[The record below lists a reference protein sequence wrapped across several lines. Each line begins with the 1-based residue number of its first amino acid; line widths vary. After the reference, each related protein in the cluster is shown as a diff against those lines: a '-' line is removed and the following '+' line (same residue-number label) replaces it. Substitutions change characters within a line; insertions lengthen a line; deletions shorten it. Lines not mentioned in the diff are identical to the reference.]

1 VTMMDDSELRRNYEQ
16 LREADRDRVP
26 GFAQISERASTR
38 RRLRVPSRV
47 RPLVIGAAAA
57 VAILSFFQARGRSF
71 TPAAATP
78 AITTWRAPTDVF
90 LTAPGIE
97 LLGSMPTLG
106 ASVLDTMIPTP
117 SKRGT

>member
-1 VTMMDDSELRRNYEQ
+1 MTMMDERELRRSFEQ

-26 GFAQISERASTR
+26 GFAQISERARTR
-38 RRLRVPSRV
+38 RRLRVPQRL

-57 VAILSFFQARGRSF
+57 VAILSFFQARGRSS
-71 TPAAATP
+71 TPAVAP

-106 ASVLDTMIPTP
+106 AFVLDKMIPTP

>member
-1 VTMMDDSELRRNYEQ
+1 MMDENELRRRFDQ
-16 LREADRDRVP
+16 LRDADRDRVP
-26 GFAQISERASTR
+26 GFAQISERARTR
-38 RRLRVPSRV
+38 RRLRVPPRL
-47 RPLVIGAAAA
+47 RPLVIGVAAA
-57 VAILSFFQARGRSF
+57 VAILSIFQARGRSS

-106 ASVLDTMIPTP
+106 ASVLDKMIPTP

>member
-1 VTMMDDSELRRNYEQ
+1 MMDESELRRSFEQ

-26 GFAQISERASTR
+26 GFAQISERAR
-38 RRLRVPSRV
+38 RRRRVRVPPRL

-57 VAILSFFQARGRSF
+57 VAILSFFQARGRSL
-71 TPAAATP
+71 TPAAAIP
-78 AITTWRAPTDVF
+78 GITTWRAPTDVF

-106 ASVLDTMIPTP
+106 ASVLDAMIPTH
-117 SKRGT
+117 SMRGT

>member
-1 VTMMDDSELRRNYEQ
+1 VTMMDERELRRSFEQ

-26 GFAQISERASTR
+26 GFAQISERARTR
-38 RRLRVPSRV
+38 RRLRVPQRL
-47 RPLVIGAAAA
+47 RPLVIGAAVV
-57 VAILSFFQARGRSF
+57 VAILSFFQARGRSLA
-71 TPAAATP
+71 PAAATP

-106 ASVLDTMIPTP
+106 ASVLDKMIPTP
-117 SKRGT
+117 SNKGT

>member
-1 VTMMDDSELRRNYEQ
+1 MMDESELRRSFEQ
-16 LREADRDRVP
+16 LRAADRDRVP
-26 GFAQISERASTR
+26 RFAQISERARTR
-38 RRLRVPSRV
+38 RRLRVPQRL
-47 RPLVIGAAAA
+47 RPLVIGAAVA
-57 VAILSFFQARGRSF
+57 VAILSFFQARGRSLA
-71 TPAAATP
+71 PAAATP

>member
-1 VTMMDDSELRRNYEQ
+1 MMDERELRRGFEQ

-26 GFAQISERASTR
+26 AFAQISERSRTQ
-38 RRLRVPSRV
+38 RRLRVPRRL

-57 VAILSFFQARGRSF
+57 VAILSFLQARGRSF

-90 LTAPGIE
+90 LTTPGIE

>member
-1 VTMMDDSELRRNYEQ
+1 MTMMDENELRRRFDQ
-16 LREADRDRVP
+16 LRVADRDRVP
-26 GFAQISERASTR
+26 GFAQISERARTR
-38 RRLRVPSRV
+38 RRLRVPPRL
-47 RPLVIGAAAA
+47 RPLVIGVAAA
-57 VAILSFFQARGRSF
+57 VAILSIFQARGRSS

-106 ASVLDTMIPTP
+106 ASVLDKMIPTP

>member
-1 VTMMDDSELRRNYEQ
+1 MTMMDERELRRSFEQ

-26 GFAQISERASTR
+26 GFAQISERARTR
-38 RRLRVPSRV
+38 RRLRVPQRL
-47 RPLVIGAAAA
+47 RPLVIGAAVA
-57 VAILSFFQARGRSF
+57 VAILSFFQARGRSLA
-71 TPAAATP
+71 PAAATP

-106 ASVLDTMIPTP
+106 ASVLDKMIPTP
-117 SKRGT
+117 SNKGT